1 MYRCTHLVWFI
12 HKRLPW
18 FFILKSLSLSVLH
31 ELLQRHQPIF
41 VLVHLGGER
50 EGGREGRRERGR
62 EGRREG
68 GERKREREGGK
79 GGGEGFIVSLYPSPH
94 TYFTLTPTSVRT
106 CSLMRAIS
114 SWASIPCMSSPYA
127 FLTCERDIPRLIH
140 TQPQQLLVTF
150 NTTAVTNQIL
160 LPMLPHPPLHRRE
173 LPAPFGQDGC
183 RCLYL

>member
-1 MYRCTHLVWFI
+1 MCVEGGWEGGGVYRCTHLVWFI

-68 GERKREREGGK
+68 GGKEKREGRREGRGR
-79 GGGEGFIVSLYPSPH
+79 GIYSITISLTPHLIHPH
-94 TYFTLTPTSVRT
+94 TYLGENMFPHASHLLMGFHTLHVITIR
-106 CSLMRAIS
+106 
-114 SWASIPCMSSPYA
+114 
-127 FLTCERDIPRLIH
+127 
-140 TQPQQLLVTF
+140 
-150 NTTAVTNQIL
+150 
-160 LPMLPHPPLHRRE
+160 LPHL
-173 LPAPFGQDGC
+173 
-183 RCLYL
+183 

>member
-1 MYRCTHLVWFI
+1 MCIVVLTWSGSSTRGFHGSSFSNPFPSVYCMNSCRDTS
-12 HKRLPW
+12 P
-18 FFILKSLSLSVLH
+18 SLSLSTW
-31 ELLQRHQPIF
+31 
-41 VLVHLGGER
+41 GER
-50 EGGREGRRERGR
+50 GKEGGRGRGR
-62 EGRREG
+62 EGRR
-68 GERKREREGGK
+68 K
-79 GGGEGFIVSLYPSPH
+79 GGRGIYSITISLTPHLPHPH
-94 TYFTLTPTSVRT
+94 TYFILTPTSVRT

-183 RCLYL
+183 RCSYL